1 MNVIALTNNIQFGV
15 LDMLSAMGR
24 HTKKSQL
31 QAIKSKRLH
40 TLYELNYIYTKAA
53 FTATVVPF
61 LDNCQSS
68 QVEPTVENLYDFVS
82 SSPNLEYQARFRVLI
97 ALNLPCIVKRVGIR
111 LNSEEISN
119 GGSGLF
125 LPAAFAT
132 KMSWYRDYYF
142 FKYLNGAFTPAE
154 EDLTPTAPN
163 FEEFLDK
170 LDPNMKNEVLSRP
183 VVKQYPV
190 KHPSENVKFGVYRA
204 KYSHLTESRI
214 HTDRHEGGDFI
225 QENALGHVIPHLK
238 TGKIF
243 SHNIFSQAVR
253 MFQYSKDKQSESRL
267 EIKEPKER
275 PKIRPKYE
283 CEI

>member
-68 QVEPTVENLYDFVS
+68 QVEPTVENLYDFVN

-132 KMSWYRDYYF
+132 KMSW
-142 FKYLNGAFTPAE
+142 
-154 EDLTPTAPN
+154 
-163 FEEFLDK
+163 
-170 LDPNMKNEVLSRP
+170 
-183 VVKQYPV
+183 
-190 KHPSENVKFGVYRA
+190 
-204 KYSHLTESRI
+204 
-214 HTDRHEGGDFI
+214 
-225 QENALGHVIPHLK
+225 
-238 TGKIF
+238 
-243 SHNIFSQAVR
+243 
-253 MFQYSKDKQSESRL
+253 
-267 EIKEPKER
+267 
-275 PKIRPKYE
+275 
-283 CEI
+283 